1 MAISSWEWPEELG
14 SCSADWRSP
23 RPGACNAEKPPALRN
38 GGGRVYRTA
47 RWQVSKGAVSAVA
60 GPGVRGGGT
69 SGAGA
74 HAFGKLSLFLLSGE
88 AFLLV
93 VIRDVSPRLVAPP
106 AFFIIIRYTSRPDP
120 ESLYFAPTH
129 GSGARHSLGA
139 CPGDAPPPPPHR
151 AAQIR
156 QWRGSRGGASA
167 PMTYCFSSGRG
178 PNLKLFSRYFWCMG
192 AVPPFSLREDFERN
206 LRQ

>member
-1 MAISSWEWPEELG
+1 M
-14 SCSADWRSP
+14 
-23 RPGACNAEKPPALRN
+23 
-38 GGGRVYRTA
+38 
-47 RWQVSKGAVSAVA
+47 SAVA

-93 VIRDVSPRLVAPP
+93 VVRDVSPWLVAPP
-106 AFFIIIRYTSRPDP
+106 AFFIIIKYTGFIIILLIYQFPKASTLLPRTVRRLPGGRP
-120 ESLYFAPTH
+120 STPT
-129 GSGARHSLGA
+129 
-139 CPGDAPPPPPHR
+139 PPR
-151 AAQIR
+151 CSDKAVA
-156 QWRGSRGGASA
+156 GSRGVASA

-192 AVPPFSLREDFERN
+192 AVPPFSLREDFEKN